1 METKNAIAFKVL
13 IVGEPS
19 VGKTSFARR
28 YATGEFTGQY
38 KTTIGVDFATKIIQ
52 WDPDT
57 EIIINI
63 WDLAGQERLNSQS
76 RIYYRGA
83 DGAMCVYDAS
93 RMETL
98 KQAEL
103 WLQSIMEKSTD
114 KHNNQN
120 YPPCILIGN
129 KMDLLKGRLEHD
141 NLMEARFDP
150 IVDDQIEEFNREVPK
165 NEKTED
171 VCKRFTPRVEHLAK
185 VLKFTTG
192 IPVCVSENVG
202 VDEAMKML
210 IAKMIERKMEIG
222 NPPIEDSNIVSI
234 DENGTKTLPVSGSY
248 CSRC

>member
-1 METKNAIAFKVL
+1 METKNTIAFKVL

-19 VGKTSFARR
+19 VGKTSFGRR

-38 KTTIGVDFATKIIQ
+38 KTTIGVDFATKLIQ

-57 EIIINI
+57 EISINI

-76 RIYYRGA
+76 RVYYRGA

-114 KHNNQN
+114 KHGTQN

-129 KMDLLKGRLEHD
+129 KMDLLKGRPEHD
-141 NLMEARFDP
+141 NLTEARFDP
-150 IVDDQIEEFNREVPK
+150 IVDHQITEFETSFSRE
-165 NEKTED
+165 EKTED
-171 VCKRFTPRVEHLAK
+171 VCKRFTPRVEHIAK

-192 IPVCVSENVG
+192 VPVSVSENIG
-202 VDEAMKML
+202 IDEAMKTL
-210 IAKMIERKMEIG
+210 IMKMMERKMEIG
-222 NPPIEDSNIVSI
+222 KTPVEDLNIVSV
-234 DENGTKTLPVSGSY
+234 DANGTSAPPAGSY